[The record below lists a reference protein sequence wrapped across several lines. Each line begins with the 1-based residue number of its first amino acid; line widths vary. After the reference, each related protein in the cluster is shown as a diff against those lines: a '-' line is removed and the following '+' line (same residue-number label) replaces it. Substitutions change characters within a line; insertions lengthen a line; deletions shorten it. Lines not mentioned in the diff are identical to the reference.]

1 MNKKWVLVLLS
12 VFFSIAIILGIFA
25 IFMLIPAPSQLDEP
39 VALVKVIEAPTS
51 TPFLLPTFEPTSLPG
66 SQPGNG
72 QNNDIYIGGYAQ
84 ITGTSGDGLSIRSAP
99 GRSNSIQ
106 FIGLDSELFKVVEG
120 PVDIEGFTWWKVEAP
135 YDSSRTGW
143 CVQDYLSVVVS
154 PQE

>member
-1 MNKKWVLVLLS
+1 MKNKWVVVLLT
-12 VFFSIAIILGIFA
+12 VFFSIAIIFGIFA
-25 IFMLIPAPSQLDEP
+25 LLMLISAPSQLDEP
-39 VALVKVIEAPTS
+39 AAIVKVIEAPTS

-72 QNNDIYIGGYAQ
+72 QNNGIYIGGYAQ

-106 FIGLDSELFKVVEG
+106 FIGLDSELFKVVDG
-120 PVDIEGFTWWKVEAP
+120 PVDNEGFIWWKVEAP

-143 CVQDYLSVVVS
+143 CVQDYLSVVIS

>member
-72 QNNDIYIGGYAQ
+72 QNNGIYIGWLCPDNWY
-84 ITGTSGDGLSIRSAP
+84 IRRWIKYSVSTGKIKL
-99 GRSNSIQ
+99 NSIYRIR
-106 FIGLDSELFKVVEG
+106 FGI
-120 PVDIEGFTWWKVEAP
+120 I
-135 YDSSRTGW
+135 
-143 CVQDYLSVVVS
+143 
-154 PQE
+154 